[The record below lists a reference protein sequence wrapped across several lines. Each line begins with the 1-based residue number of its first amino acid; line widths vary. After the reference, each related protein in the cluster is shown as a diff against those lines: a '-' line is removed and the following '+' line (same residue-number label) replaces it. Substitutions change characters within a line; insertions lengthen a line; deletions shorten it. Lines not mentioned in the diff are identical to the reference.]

1 MEDKE
6 IIELLIQ
13 ELIEAGEWFTT
24 KKDPTFEEAPS
35 YYELDQYGDP
45 TENTKKKIVN
55 EIKDYIGDG
64 AVDIENAIELWINEA
79 TMQYKVSFIDNL
91 VTQFEQKPVV
101 DQIEAYPVN
110 LQESFNKD
118 EVETLKADTTK
129 IVSTHLAK
137 SGPISFEINPEI
149 SLAVKDT
156 IIILKY
162 KLLDKDIDINTLF
175 NIIDDLKID
184 LIEQLTRAT
193 YRINR
198 IDVLIDR
205 DGENLNIVVQIF
217 EGKPAIETTA
227 DIKVEANGYIED
239 GILTKMPDI
248 LNKSSK
254 YPKWNN
260 EMWKQ
265 CYNDFIESRMA
276 IYNGDSRTKMISL
289 KQDAETYNLPELQF
303 TPESYEDDI
312 KKMAIKYADSKEAR
326 YNNNY
331 NKLPLSLKTESAKTK
346 MEEENT
352 KSLNLISSMFT
363 AEDFDVDS
371 PQGQI
376 VIKTSQLFNELS
388 DKGYNVQVNF
398 DNGES
403 QSDILL
409 GDIGG
414 KVTITINGTNEPIKA
429 FTQGSFELTDDIIN
443 TLNEIKDLVDNI

>member
-91 VTQFEQKPVV
+91 VTQFEPKPVV
-101 DQIEAYPVN
+101 DQIEAYPIE
-110 LQESFNKD
+110 LKEAFNKE
-118 EVETLKADTTK
+118 EVEDYKAEVTR
-129 IVSTHLAK
+129 IVTNHLVRG
-137 SGPISFEINPEI
+137 GPISYEVNPVI
-149 SLAVKDT
+149 SLEIKDT
-156 IIILKY
+156 ILILKY
-162 KLLDKDIDINTLF
+162 KILDSKDNSLLFDQVDEIKT
-175 NIIDDLKID
+175 D
-184 LIEQLTRAT
+184 LIEQLTRAN
-193 YRINR
+193 YRIDR
-198 IDVLIDR
+198 IDVYIDR
-205 DGENLNIVVQIF
+205 DKEIGLNLTVQLF

-227 DIKVEANGYIED
+227 DDVKIED
-239 GILTKMPDI
+239 S
-248 LNKSSK
+248 KS
-254 YPKWNN
+254 
-260 EMWKQ
+260 
-265 CYNDFIESRMA
+265 I
-276 IYNGDSRTKMISL
+276 
-289 KQDAETYNLPELQF
+289 
-303 TPESYEDDI
+303 
-312 KKMAIKYADSKEAR
+312 
-326 YNNNY
+326 
-331 NKLPLSLKTESAKTK
+331 KTESAKTK

-363 AEDFDVDS
+363 SEDFDADS

-409 GDIGG
+409 GDMGG
-414 KVTITINGTNEPIKA
+414 KVTITINGTNAPIKA
-429 FTQGSFELTDDIIN
+429 FTQGSFELTDDVIN
-443 TLNEIKDLVDNI
+443 TLNDIKDQVDNI

>member
-55 EIKDYIGDG
+55 EIKNYIGDG
-64 AVDIENAIELWINEA
+64 AVDIQDAIELWINEA

-91 VTQFEQKPVV
+91 VTQFEPKPVV
-101 DQIEAYPVN
+101 DQIEAYPVE
-110 LQESFNKD
+110 LKEAFNK
-118 EVETLKADTTK
+118 E
-129 IVSTHLAK
+129 
-137 SGPISFEINPEI
+137 
-149 SLAVKDT
+149 
-156 IIILKY
+156 
-162 KLLDKDIDINTLF
+162 
-175 NIIDDLKID
+175 
-184 LIEQLTRAT
+184 
-193 YRINR
+193 
-198 IDVLIDR
+198 
-205 DGENLNIVVQIF
+205 
-217 EGKPAIETTA
+217 
-227 DIKVEANGYIED
+227 EAE
-239 GILTKMPDI
+239 
-248 LNKSSK
+248 
-254 YPKWNN
+254 
-260 EMWKQ
+260 
-265 CYNDFIESRMA
+265 
-276 IYNGDSRTKMISL
+276 
-289 KQDAETYNLPELQF
+289 
-303 TPESYEDDI
+303 
-312 KKMAIKYADSKEAR
+312 DSK
-326 YNNNY
+326 N
-331 NKLPLSLKTESAKTK
+331 LKTESAKTK

-363 AEDFDVDS
+363 SEDFDADS

>member
-91 VTQFEQKPVV
+91 VTQFEPKPVV
-101 DQIEAYPVN
+101 DQIEAYEVK
-110 LQESFNKD
+110 LESKKQESEFANED
-118 EVETLKADTTK
+118 
-129 IVSTHLAK
+129 
-137 SGPISFEINPEI
+137 
-149 SLAVKDT
+149 
-156 IIILKY
+156 
-162 KLLDKDIDINTLF
+162 LLNGDIDIIFENKEIVKEAKLVKDIEKFGEETEYIDKKGNTL
-175 NIIDDLKID
+175 NVGD
-184 LIEQLTRAT
+184 LIYLPDKGYHLLRYSDNGGYYL
-193 YRINR
+193 YRPSLGFRQGPTTSKNGE
-198 IDVLIDR
+198 LIYKYNEIADKPLSNPYLE
-205 DGENLNIVVQIF
+205 ENKLIKN
-217 EGKPAIETTA
+217 TTNKK
-227 DIKVEANGYIED
+227 IK
-239 GILTKMPDI
+239 
-248 LNKSSK
+248 
-254 YPKWNN
+254 
-260 EMWKQ
+260 
-265 CYNDFIESRMA
+265 
-276 IYNGDSRTKMISL
+276 
-289 KQDAETYNLPELQF
+289 TYN
-303 TPESYEDDI
+303 I
-312 KKMAIKYADSKEAR
+312 
-326 YNNNY
+326 
-331 NKLPLSLKTESAKTK
+331 KTESAKTK

-363 AEDFDVDS
+363 SEDFDADS